1 MIESSFVTYVTCVEM
16 RGGYEVYEMQVKGY
30 PDLTSGHISYI
41 LADKKM
47 LQEGASPRHVAS
59 SKRYQD
65 MSTAKN
71 KSVI

>member
-41 LADKKM
+41 LADKNAARRCITCTYSACS
-47 LQEGASPRHVAS
+47 ER
-59 SKRYQD
+59 
-65 MSTAKN
+65 
-71 KSVI
+71 